1 MQITVKNIPTI
12 RVAFVRH
19 FGPYG
24 ECMPAWEKLFSC
36 KSLPINA
43 DTQYI
48 GIGHDDPSIT
58 EPSKIRYDACITV
71 PANFQPPK
79 DINVQE
85 IKAGKYAMVTHV
97 GPYSGIANVVN
108 ELLGRLLPCNG
119 YEFKTQPIF
128 EIYKNDPQVTPP
140 EKLITELYVPIK

>member
-1 MQITVKNIPTI
+1 MQITVKNIPII

-19 FGPYG
+19 VGPYA
-24 ECMPAWEKLFSC
+24 ECAPAWEKLFSD
-36 KSLPINA
+36 KSLPINI

-48 GIGHDDPSIT
+48 GIGHDDPAIT
-58 EPSKIRYDACITV
+58 EPGKIRFDACITI
-71 PANFQPPK
+71 PKDFQPTK

-97 GPYSGIANVVN
+97 GPYSGIAKVIE
-108 ELLGRLLPCNG
+108 ELLGQLLPCNG
-119 YEFKTQPIF
+119 YEFKTQPMF
-128 EIYKNDPQVTPP
+128 EIYKNDPKITPP